1 MSRNSLGRG
10 LAALIPDTLIDQEP
24 ALGAPGATGAEVP
37 LSEIHPNPEQPRSR
51 FDEERLQELADSLR
65 THGVLSP
72 LVVRPRS
79 GGGYVLIAGER
90 RLRAAGL
97 AGLDKVPVV
106 VRQDA
111 QDGEVQLELAL
122 VENLQREDLDPI
134 EAARGYRRLQAD
146 YGYTQEE
153 ISSKIGKNRSTVANA
168 LRLLRLPEKIQA
180 LVQEGRLSTGHAKA
194 LLGLD
199 DANDMLSV
207 AVRVLEHD
215 LSVRATERLVKA
227 KLAGPRPSRKA
238 GTPKAIVRLS
248 EQLSRDLETHVDIR
262 PKARGGGGRIVI
274 EYYSAEELERLIEQL
289 RAE

>member
-1 MSRNSLGRG
+1 MSRSSLGRG
-10 LAALIPDTLIDQEP
+10 LAALIPDTLIEP
-24 ALGAPGATGAEVP
+24 GGLGPARTGASEVP

-51 FDEERLQELADSLR
+51 FDGERLEELASSLAK
-65 THGVLSP
+65 HGVLSP
-72 LVVRPRS
+72 LVVRPRE

-97 AGLDKVPVV
+97 AGLDTVPVV
-106 VRQDA
+106 VREDA
-111 QDGEVQLELAL
+111 ADAEVQLELAL

-134 EAARGYRRLQAD
+134 ESARGYKRLQAD
-146 YGYTQEE
+146 FGYTQEE
-153 ISSKIGKNRSTVANA
+153 ISTKIGKNRSTVANA
-168 LRLLRLPEKIQA
+168 LRLLRLPEKLQA

-194 LLGLD
+194 ILAMD

-227 KLAGPRPSRKA
+227 KLAGPKPSRRQ

-248 EQLSRDLETHVDIR
+248 EQLSRDFETHVDIR

-289 RAE
+289 RGE